1 MTCNADALE
10 TLLFNQRSAAQPGSF
25 EHRLRNAGVESGV
38 GFSHPPSSVP
48 AWARAVRGGRGLLK
62 GPRCQSLPITPASF
76 TTLLPRSQPRPD
88 PGEEGGIYP
97 APSRHSPLCKLTFD
111 HPPSLRIKKK
121 VDRLIP
127 QQLDSLPVANVLAE
141 HQTLSVLN
149 DAALSS
155 GHWPKH

>member
-25 EHRLRNAGVESGV
+25 EHRLHSAGVERGV

-48 AWARAVRGGRGLLK
+48 AWARPVRGGRGLLK

-76 TTLLPRSQPRPD
+76 TTLLLRSQPRPD

-97 APSRHSPLCKLTFD
+97 PPSRHSPLCKLTFD
-111 HPPSLRIKKK
+111 HPPSSVPAQARPGREER
-121 VDRLIP
+121 RLA
-127 QQLDSLPVANVLAE
+127 VAPFNGG
-141 HQTLSVLN
+141 
-149 DAALSS
+149 AA
-155 GHWPKH
+155 